1 MSGVT
6 PWVTY
11 FGSFLLVLM
20 LLGVTLWLL
29 RKASSRMARGPE
41 DAVLHLI
48 ESRSLGPRHRLVLV
62 SASGRKVLVGLSPQG
77 MTLLDV
83 DGSSDCGPRNPVA
96 GEST

>member
-1 MSGVT
+1 MSAVT

-11 FGSFLLVLM
+11 FGSFLFVLL
-20 LLGVTLWLL
+20 LLGATLWLL

-62 SASGRKVLVGLSPQG
+62 SASGRTVLVGLSPQG
-77 MTLLDV
+77 MTMLDV
-83 DGSSDCGPRNPVA
+83 QGSSDYGPRKAMN
-96 GEST
+96 GESA

>member
-11 FGSFLLVLM
+11 FGSFLFVL
-20 LLGVTLWLL
+20 LLLAATLWLL
-29 RKASSRMARGPE
+29 RKASSRMTRGP
-41 DAVLHLI
+41 DNAVLQLI

-77 MTLLDV
+77 MTMLDV
-83 DGSSDCGPRNPVA
+83 HGSSEWSPGNARH
-96 GEST
+96 GECT